1 MQRKRILLVVAIIA
15 SIAAGFGSGFLF
27 FKYQHQETVDDIIT
41 NVINR
46 EEGKDSAIDFS
57 LFWQVWDRLHDH
69 YVDTS
74 KLDAQKLVYGA
85 ISGMVDAV
93 GDPYTNF
100 FEPATSKKFQ
110 EEVSGAFSGVGMEI
124 GKRNEVITVIAP
136 IKDSPAL
143 RAGIKAQDVI
153 AKIDTTSTEGMAVEE
168 AVNLIRG
175 KKGTTVH
182 LTIIRTGEDA
192 PLEFTLTRDVIH
204 VPAADWKLLDGHVA
218 YLQIYSFSANVDE
231 EFVKAAKEIIA
242 SKADRIIIDLRNNPG
257 GLLDS
262 SVNLAGWMLTPN
274 SVVVQEKFSDGSIEQ
289 ARANGNAQLAKY
301 PTVILI
307 NGGSASASEI
317 LAGAL
322 HDVRNV
328 PLIGEQSFGKGS
340 VQQLESFYNGSSLK
354 VTIAK
359 WLTPNG
365 VSISDTGIAPTTE
378 VKIDPKD
385 FTENK
390 VEFGNLAKDP
400 QLTRALEIVNGLR

>member
-1 MQRKRILLVVAIIA
+1 MGRQRILLTATVIISLA
-15 SIAAGFGSGFLF
+15 VGFGSGFLF
-27 FKYQHQETVDDIIT
+27 FKHQNQKAVDGIIT
-41 NVINR
+41 SVVNR
-46 EEGKDSAIDFS
+46 EDGKDSAVDFS
-57 LFWQVWDRLHDH
+57 LFWQVWDRLQQR
-69 YVDTS
+69 YVDKT

-93 GDPYTNF
+93 GDPYTTF
-100 FEPATSKKFQ
+100 FEPVTSKKFQ
-110 EEVSGAFSGVGMEI
+110 EEVNGAFSGVGMEI
-124 GKRNEVITVIAP
+124 GKQNGVITVIAP

-143 RAGIKAQDVI
+143 KAGIKAQDVVV
-153 AKIDTTSTEGMAVEE
+153 KIDTKSTEGMSVEE

-182 LTIIRTGEDA
+182 LTVIRTGEDA
-192 PLEFTLTRDVIH
+192 PLEFTLTRDVIR
-204 VPAADWKLLDGHVA
+204 VPAVDWKLIDGHVA
-218 YLQIYSFSANVDE
+218 YMQIYSFNANVDD
-231 EFVKAAKEIIA
+231 EFIRAAKEITA
-242 SKADRIIIDLRNNPG
+242 SSADRLIIDMRNNPG

-262 SVNLAGWMLTPN
+262 SVNLAGWMLNPG

-289 ARANGNAQLAKY
+289 LRADGNARLAKY
-301 PTVILI
+301 PTIVLI

-322 HDVRNV
+322 HDIRNLQ
-328 PLIGEQSFGKGS
+328 LIGEKSFGKGS

-365 VSISDTGIAPTTE
+365 VSISDAGIAPTTE

-385 FTENK
+385 YKEGK
-390 VEFGNLAKDP
+390 IEFGTPAKDP
-400 QLTRALEIVNGLR
+400 QLTKALEIVGGLR